1 MGRGSGV
8 GTEREGETENL
19 RQNPCWAGDWISWTE
34 IKSWMLLM
42 LNQQHHPGAP
52 VSWGSSVPCNF
63 WSVASEVLCG
73 FCSNSTAA
81 FDFTLY
87 TEFFFHQD
95 SG

>member
-1 MGRGSGV
+1 
-8 GTEREGETENL
+8 
-19 RQNPCWAGDWISWTE
+19 
-34 IKSWMLLM
+34 M

-52 VSWGSSVPCNF
+52 VSLFLEGAVSPVTSG
-63 WSVASEVLCG
+63 VLLLKFYVE